1 MSLIKIRNNSLSGS
15 IVDNRVGLYIN
26 FCEDFDSSGMSF
38 SHRHLDTKQN
48 FHLTNEELLY
58 ISALTI
64 VQCIATPEEIKEL
77 AEAMQKALD
86 KTS

>member
-15 IVDNRVGLYIN
+15 IIDNRVGLSID
-26 FCEDFDSSGMSF
+26 FCENFDSSGISF
-38 SHRHLDTKQN
+38 SHRHLDTKQT

-64 VQCIATPEEIKEL
+64 VQWIASPEEITEL
-77 AEAMQKALD
+77 AKEMQKALD